1 MLCGFFVLWFFLFL
15 FKSGSVVHL
24 LSGQYVTD
32 AVIFY
37 EHFEKSHLTCHLLGF
52 FLLLLLKQTQ

>member
-1 MLCGFFVLWFFLFL
+1 MLCGFGVFFCFF

-37 EHFEKSHLTCHLLGF
+37 EHFEKSHLTCHLLGV
-52 FLLLLLKQTQ
+52 FLAATP